1 MVCGNLM
8 GSGLL
13 LGMDNRGGKKKNHSC
28 KELWEILIELTDT
41 KEKKEEKY

>member
-13 LGMDNRGGKKKNHSC
+13 LEWTIEVVKKNHSC

>member
-13 LGMDNRGGKKKNHSC
+13 LEWTIEVVKKKIIAAKNSG
-28 KELWEILIELTDT
+28 KF
-41 KEKKEEKY
+41 